1 MKRPYF
7 IPRKCNEESMY
18 NLFSNMKRNR
28 TLLFEENIGIPKEVL
43 LAWMLKIDA
52 SYSSRGKDYYR
63 IVIDYLEKIKIE

>member
-1 MKRPYF
+1 
-7 IPRKCNEESMY
+7 
-18 NLFSNMKRNR
+18 MKRNR

>member
-1 MKRPYF
+1 
-7 IPRKCNEESMY
+7 MY

-43 LAWMLKIDA
+43 LDWMLKIDA